1 MLLCTVQC
9 LEGPPRVTLP
19 RPSLERRIT
28 LIENSVGVR
37 TRACACS
44 RVVTKVVRGK
54 EIGAVSGRC
63 D

>member
-9 LEGPPRVTLP
+9 LEGPR
-19 RPSLERRIT
+19 
-28 LIENSVGVR
+28 GAR
-37 TRACACS
+37 TRACVCS

-54 EIGAVSGRC
+54 EIGAVSGCC